1 MTAVSQTNPAH
12 GLTAGCWLSCGV
24 GGVAG
29 FSPRE
34 WPDAWGVS
42 EDVSAEETWSRSG
55 ESVMGCP
62 HGAQGALQG
71 SAGWVLVLAGI
82 APSGE

>member
-12 GLTAGCWLSCGV
+12 GLTAGRWLSCGV

-42 EDVSAEETWSRSG
+42 EDVSDEETWSRSG
-55 ESVMGCP
+55 ESVMGFK
-62 HGAQGALQG
+62 QLWVT
-71 SAGWVLVLAGI
+71 SAGADFYKYCMKALVYYC
-82 APSGE
+82 